1 MQLVSEQTY
10 LIRTDIIFTYVSQM
24 YNDDNNNRIQN
35 KLRNNLQVEEF
46 TSDEKC
52 LIKLHENVTKKQS
65 RIIQW
70 TTKKQFIFVVAIEA
84 TIEAAI

>member
-35 KLRNNLQVEEF
+35 KLRNNLQAEEF

-52 LIKLHENVTKKQS
+52 LIKLHENVPKKQS
-65 RIIQW
+65 RIIQ
-70 TTKKQFIFVVAIEA
+70 
-84 TIEAAI
+84 